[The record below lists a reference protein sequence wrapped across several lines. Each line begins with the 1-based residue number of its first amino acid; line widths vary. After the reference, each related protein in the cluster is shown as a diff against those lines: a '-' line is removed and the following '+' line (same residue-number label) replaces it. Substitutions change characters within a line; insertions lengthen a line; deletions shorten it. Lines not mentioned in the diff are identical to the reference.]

1 MCPFLC
7 GVPDNPSSVSNKRFA
22 PTLPQDYTRDVPLLA
37 ACLFTSTDLRI
48 FATLDPS
55 MRLLSDTLH
64 CPLSC
69 SACVNPPG
77 RCCCRWRIIL
87 SGWHNLN
94 LGPSTSVRRPTE
106 TVPIPINPRA
116 ENLGLEY
123 FVISTR
129 PIEIDLNAKGNSFKY
144 FIFNRKSNAKTSH
157 EQTNIADMWVAITE
171 HPPLFKFVKC
181 HKR

>member
-94 LGPSTSVRRPTE
+94 LAINKCTAADRDRSYSHKSPSRKSWSWVFC
-106 TVPIPINPRA
+106 
-116 ENLGLEY
+116 Y
-123 FVISTR
+123 FDASNWDWF
-129 PIEIDLNAKGNSFKY
+129 ECEGNSFKY